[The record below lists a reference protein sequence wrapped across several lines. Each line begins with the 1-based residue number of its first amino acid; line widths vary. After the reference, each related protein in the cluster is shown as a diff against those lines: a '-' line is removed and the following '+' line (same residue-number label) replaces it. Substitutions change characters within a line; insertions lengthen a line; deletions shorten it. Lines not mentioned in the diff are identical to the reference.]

1 MQRQE
6 LQLELQEE
14 IDAAQR
20 RAATAVAQ
28 RAELEEKCK
37 KLFSGQMTAQEQT
50 AMAEER
56 AKEER
61 VTLMAKNAT
70 RRIKNQGL
78 LKGWTSWHGDWAA
91 AARRRRMLA
100 AAGSRLAKPA
110 VTAAFANWRE
120 DWSAA
125 QTTLRGMTQHQ
136 QLAAETRRRQAL
148 ERAVEVM
155 QAQHASQL
163 EAAKQ
168 QHERGL
174 ERQRIELS
182 GSAGEQMALA
192 EERAKEERVTLMA
205 KNATRRIKNQGLIK
219 GWTSWHGDWAAA
231 ARRRRMLAAASSRL
245 SKPAAT
251 AAFAHWRAG
260 WEGVEKAH
268 LAQKKM
274 SLSQQL
280 AQEQARSGALEASLH
295 ELRSEHSALT
305 KEGRQGS
312 QKLKAL
318 EQKVA
323 QMLNGQLS
331 SEQQLAFATE
341 QAKENRVQLIAE
353 SVLRRIVQR
362 GLARGWTTWHGQWA
376 GMARRKRMLAAAGGR
391 LQRPMLTAALWSWR
405 TSWAAAMRERAGM
418 SHVRLL
424 KESESEKGALGAQM
438 RQLKAEHA
446 QQLDAAAGQRARL
459 EAKLRAA
466 GLETEDMQHDAVRK
480 EAERRERRV
489 ADMQQRAVRRIS
501 NQGIMRGWSRW
512 QEEWY
517 EKAKQKRMLRSVGS
531 RLLRPKVVLTLNT
544 WKADW
549 VATQQAQ
556 VARQLQLQLA
566 EQLRTQEAREAEMR
580 SSGAEQAGHAVA
592 DLERAHAEMLERE
605 KEARVEHLHIKAAKR
620 ITNQGIIRGF
630 SAWQY
635 HFYEEARL
643 KRLLVVYAAK
653 MCRPALVAAF
663 VNWQREATS
672 LAKAAAIK
680 AVTSAQGAE
689 AKALK
694 VQYEARLK
702 VERKEASVARRALDA
717 HIRELEQRIRE
728 YGMQV
733 PQAPPGEPVS
743 IVLFNILAKRVP
755 DADADGGS
763 DPYARFVILV
773 DDVPKADV
781 AYTSYLKNSINPEW
795 VGERLQL
802 ALAPED
808 VKPTVMRVELWDKD
822 MQTPDDV
829 VASCDVVLD
838 QGREGDMNVSLKG
851 IGGAKDVPEFLFSY
865 SLLVVPEPVQPTRK
879 ATLVSPERRKKK

>member
-1 MQRQE
+1 MA
-6 LQLELQEE
+6 LQEDL
-14 IDAAQR
+14 DAAET

-28 RAELEEKCK
+28 RAELEETCK
-37 KLFSGQMTAQEQT
+37 KLFSGQMTAQEQ
-50 AMAEER
+50 MALAEQR

-78 LKGWTSWHGDWAA
+78 IKGWASWHGEWAA

-100 AAGSRLAKPA
+100 AAGARLAKPA

-125 QTTLRGMTQHQ
+125 QTTLRGMTQYQ

-174 ERQRIELS
+174 ERLRIELS
-182 GSAGEQMALA
+182 GSAEEQVALA
-192 EERAKEERVTLMA
+192 QERAKEERVTLMA

-219 GWTSWHGDWAAA
+219 GWASWHGEWAAA
-231 ARRRRMLAAASSRL
+231 ARRRRMLAAAGARL
-245 SKPAAT
+245 AKPAVT

-260 WEGVEKAH
+260 WEGVEKEH

-274 SLSQQL
+274 SISQQL
-280 AQEQARSGALEASLH
+280 AQEQARSAALEASLH
-295 ELRSEHSALT
+295 ELRSEHSALS
-305 KEGRQGS
+305 KEGRQGT

-318 EQKVA
+318 EHKVA
-323 QMLNGQLS
+323 QMMNGQLS
-331 SEQQLAFATE
+331 AEQQLAFATE
-341 QAKENRVQLIAE
+341 QAKESRVQLIAE

-376 GMARRKRMLAAAGGR
+376 GMLRRKRMLVAAGGR

-405 TSWAAAMRERAGM
+405 TGWADAMRERAGM

-424 KESESEKGALGAQM
+424 KESESQKGALVAQM
-438 RQLKAEHA
+438 RWLKAEHA

-466 GLETEDMQHDAVRK
+466 GVEVEDVQYDAVRK
-480 EAERRERRV
+480 EAERRERRI

-501 NQGIMRGWSRW
+501 NQGVMRGWSRW
-512 QEEWY
+512 HEEWY
-517 EKAKQKRMLRSVGS
+517 EKARQTRMLRSVAS
-531 RLLRPKVVLTLNT
+531 RLLRPKVALTLST

-556 VARQLQLQLA
+556 LARQLKLQLA

-580 SSGAEQAGHAVA
+580 SIGAEQADQAVA
-592 DLERAHAEMLERE
+592 DLERAHAELLERE

-620 ITNQGIIRGF
+620 ISNQGFMRGF
-630 SAWQY
+630 SAWQH

-643 KRLLVVYAAK
+643 KRLLVASAAK
-653 MCRPALVAAF
+653 MCRPTLVAAF
-663 VNWQREATS
+663 VNWQREASS
-672 LAKAAAIK
+672 LARAAAIK
-680 AVTSAQGAE
+680 AVTGARGAE

-694 VQYEARLK
+694 VEYEARLRA
-702 VERKEASVARRALDA
+702 ERKEASVARRALDA

-733 PQAPPGEPVS
+733 PEAPPGEPTS
-743 IVLFNILAKRVP
+743 IVLFDILAKSVP

-773 DDVPKADV
+773 DDVPKKDI
-781 AYTSYLKNSINPEW
+781 AYTSYLKNSVNPEW

-808 VKPTVMRVELWDKD
+808 AKPPVMRVELWDKD

-829 VASCDVVLD
+829 VAYCDVALD
-838 QGREGDMNVSLKG
+838 QGREGNMNISLKG
-851 IGGAKDVPEFLFSY
+851 IGKGKDVPEFLFSY
-865 SLLVVPEPVQPTRK
+865 SLLAVPEPVQATRK

>member
-1 MQRQE
+1 MA
-6 LQLELQEE
+6 LQEDL
-14 IDAAQR
+14 DAAET

-28 RAELEEKCK
+28 RAELEETCK
-37 KLFSGQMTAQEQT
+37 KLFSGQMTAQEQ
-50 AMAEER
+50 MALAQER

-78 LKGWTSWHGDWAA
+78 IKGWASWHGEWAA

-100 AAGSRLAKPA
+100 AAGARLAKPA

-125 QTTLRGMTQHQ
+125 QTTLRGMSQHQ
-136 QLAAETRRRQAL
+136 QLAAETRQRQAL

-174 ERQRIELS
+174 ERLRIELS
-182 GSAGEQMALA
+182 GSAEEQVALA
-192 EERAKEERVTLMA
+192 QERAKEERVTLMA

-219 GWTSWHGDWAAA
+219 GWASWHGEWAAA
-231 ARRRRMLAAASSRL
+231 ARRRRMLAAAGARL
-245 SKPAAT
+245 AKPAVT
-251 AAFAHWRAG
+251 TAFAHWRAG
-260 WEGVEKAH
+260 WEGVEKEH

-274 SLSQQL
+274 SISQQL
-280 AQEQARSGALEASLH
+280 AQEQARSAALEASLH
-295 ELRSEHSALT
+295 ELRSEHSALS
-305 KEGRQGS
+305 KEGRQGT

-318 EQKVA
+318 EHKVA
-323 QMLNGQLS
+323 QMMNGQLS
-331 SEQQLAFATE
+331 AEQQLAFATE
-341 QAKENRVQLIAE
+341 QAKESRVQLIAE

-376 GMARRKRMLAAAGGR
+376 GMLRRKRMLVAAAGR

-405 TSWAAAMRERAGM
+405 TGWADAMRERAGM

-424 KESESEKGALGAQM
+424 KESESQKGALVAQM
-438 RQLKAEHA
+438 RWLKAEHA

-466 GLETEDMQHDAVRK
+466 GVEVEDVQYDAVRK
-480 EAERRERRV
+480 EAERRERRI

-501 NQGIMRGWSRW
+501 NQGVMRGWSRW
-512 QEEWY
+512 HEEWY
-517 EKAKQKRMLRSVGS
+517 EKARQTRMLRSVAS
-531 RLLRPKVVLTLNT
+531 RLLRPKVALTLST

-556 VARQLQLQLA
+556 LARQLKLQLA

-580 SSGAEQAGHAVA
+580 SIGAEQADQAVA
-592 DLERAHAEMLERE
+592 DLERAHAELLERE

-620 ITNQGIIRGF
+620 ISNQGFMRGF
-630 SAWQY
+630 SAWQH

-643 KRLLVVYAAK
+643 KRLLVASAAK
-653 MCRPALVAAF
+653 MCRPTLVAAF
-663 VNWQREATS
+663 VNWQREASS
-672 LAKAAAIK
+672 LARAAAIK
-680 AVTSAQGAE
+680 AVTGARGAE

-694 VQYEARLK
+694 VEYEARLRA
-702 VERKEASVARRALDA
+702 ERKEASVARRALDA

-733 PQAPPGEPVS
+733 PEAPPGEPTS
-743 IVLFNILAKRVP
+743 IVLFDILAKSVP
-755 DADADGGS
+755 DADADGGY

-773 DDVPKADV
+773 DDVPKKDI
-781 AYTSYLKNSINPEW
+781 AYTSYLKNSVNPEW

-808 VKPTVMRVELWDKD
+808 AKPPVMRVELWDKD

-829 VASCDVVLD
+829 VAYCDVALD
-838 QGREGDMNVSLKG
+838 QGREGNMNISLKG
-851 IGGAKDVPEFLFSY
+851 IGKGKDVPEFLFSY
-865 SLLVVPEPVQPTRK
+865 SLLAVPEPVQATRK

>member
-1 MQRQE
+1 MA
-6 LQLELQEE
+6 LQEDL
-14 IDAAQR
+14 DAAET

-28 RAELEEKCK
+28 RAELEETCK
-37 KLFSGQMTAQEQT
+37 KLFSGQMTAQEQ
-50 AMAEER
+50 MALAQER

-78 LKGWTSWHGDWAA
+78 IKGWASWHGEWAA

-100 AAGSRLAKPA
+100 AAGARLAKPA

-120 DWSAA
+120 DWEALNKS
-125 QTTLRGMTQHQ
+125 QFIRRGMTRH
-136 QLAAETRRRQAL
+136 AL

-174 ERQRIELS
+174 ERLRIELS
-182 GSAGEQMALA
+182 GSAEEQVALA
-192 EERAKEERVTLMA
+192 QERAKEERVTLMA

-219 GWTSWHGDWAAA
+219 GWASWHGEWAAA
-231 ARRRRMLAAASSRL
+231 ARRRRMLAAAGARL
-245 SKPAAT
+245 AKPAVT
-251 AAFAHWRAG
+251 TAFAHWRAG
-260 WEGVEKAH
+260 WEGVEKEH

-274 SLSQQL
+274 SISQQL
-280 AQEQARSGALEASLH
+280 AQEQARSAALEASLH
-295 ELRSEHSALT
+295 ELRSEHSALS
-305 KEGRQGS
+305 KEGRQGT

-318 EQKVA
+318 EHKVA
-323 QMLNGQLS
+323 QMMNGQLS
-331 SEQQLAFATE
+331 AEQQLAFATE
-341 QAKENRVQLIAE
+341 QAKESRVQLIAE

-376 GMARRKRMLAAAGGR
+376 GMLRRKRMLVAAGGR

-405 TSWAAAMRERAGM
+405 TGWADAMRERAGM

-424 KESESEKGALGAQM
+424 KESESQKGALVAQM
-438 RQLKAEHA
+438 RWLKAEHA

-466 GLETEDMQHDAVRK
+466 GVEVEDVQYDAVRK
-480 EAERRERRV
+480 EAERRERRI

-501 NQGIMRGWSRW
+501 NQGVMRGWSRW
-512 QEEWY
+512 HEEWY
-517 EKAKQKRMLRSVGS
+517 EKARQTRMLRSVAS
-531 RLLRPKVVLTLNT
+531 RLLRPKVALTLST

-556 VARQLQLQLA
+556 LARQLKLQLA

-580 SSGAEQAGHAVA
+580 SIGAEQADQAVA
-592 DLERAHAEMLERE
+592 DLERAHAELLERE

-620 ITNQGIIRGF
+620 ISNQGFMRGF
-630 SAWQY
+630 SAWQH

-643 KRLLVVYAAK
+643 KRLLVASAAK
-653 MCRPALVAAF
+653 MCRPTLVAAF
-663 VNWQREATS
+663 VNWQREASS
-672 LAKAAAIK
+672 LARAAAIK
-680 AVTSAQGAE
+680 AVTGARGAE

-694 VQYEARLK
+694 VEYEARLRA
-702 VERKEASVARRALDA
+702 ERKEASVARRALDA

-733 PQAPPGEPVS
+733 PEAPPGEPTS
-743 IVLFNILAKRVP
+743 IVLFDILAKSVP

-773 DDVPKADV
+773 DDVPKKDI
-781 AYTSYLKNSINPEW
+781 AYTSYLKNSVNPEW

-808 VKPTVMRVELWDKD
+808 AKPPVMRVELWDKD

-829 VASCDVVLD
+829 VAYCDVVLD
-838 QGREGDMNVSLKG
+838 QGIAGNMNISLKG
-851 IGGAKDVPEFLFSY
+851 IGKGKDVPEFLFSY
-865 SLLVVPEPVQPTRK
+865 SLLAVPEPVQATRK